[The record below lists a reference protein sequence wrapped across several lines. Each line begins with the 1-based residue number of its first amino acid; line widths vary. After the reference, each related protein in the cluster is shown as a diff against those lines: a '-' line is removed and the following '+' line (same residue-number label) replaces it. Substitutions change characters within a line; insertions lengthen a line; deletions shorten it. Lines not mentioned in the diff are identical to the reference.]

1 VHDLDP
7 QGYVHIYTAKS
18 EYPLPAGATVEIRSY
33 VSSDADQDREPWVE
47 VADEQRSGCV
57 DVLEYQDPDHTYPIA
72 AALLD
77 AGNKLSK
84 IRRSR
89 LYGDRELS

>member
-1 VHDLDP
+1 M
-7 QGYVHIYTAKS
+7 
-18 EYPLPAGATVEIRSY
+18 TVKIGSY

-47 VADEQRSGCV
+47 VADEQPSGCV
-57 DVLEYQDPDHTYPIA
+57 DVLEYEDPDRTYLIA

-84 IRRSR
+84 IRRR
-89 LYGDRELS
+89 RRYGDREPS